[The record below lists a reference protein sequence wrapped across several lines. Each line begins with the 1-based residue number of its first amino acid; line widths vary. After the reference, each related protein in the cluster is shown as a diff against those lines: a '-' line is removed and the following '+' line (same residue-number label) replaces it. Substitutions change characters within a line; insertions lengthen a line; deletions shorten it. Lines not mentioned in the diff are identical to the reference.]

1 MTQEQKP
8 VTPLQRDQ
16 KQATDSTQDELNP
29 SSELGLKS
37 PVKESER
44 SSESKTNPAGV
55 PTSPNRDDT
64 PRPLGKE
71 SRNDQ

>member
-1 MTQEQKP
+1 MTQDQKP
-8 VTPLQRDQ
+8 TTPLQKDQ
-16 KQATDSTQDELNP
+16 TQATDSPQDELNP

-44 SSESKTNPAGV
+44 SRESNIIPSGS
-55 PTSPNRDDT
+55 PTSSDRDDT